1 MSEKKVSVAVG
12 GSISVSPDSIQ
23 LKKNQDN
30 VKWVNDAGTEF
41 GIEIPGYE
49 APSCRAEGGKYV
61 CVSTTFPN
69 TGTIKYNVTSP
80 GKPTL
85 DPDLEIIP

>member
-1 MSEKKVSVAVG
+1 MPEKKVSVTVG
-12 GSISVSPDSIQ
+12 SSISVNPDSIQ
-23 LKKNQDN
+23 VKKTQDN

-41 GIEIPGYE
+41 SIQIPGY
-49 APSCRAEGGKYV
+49 PTPQCRVEGNQYV
-61 CVSTTFPN
+61 CVSGTFPN
-69 TGTIKYNVTSP
+69 TGTVKYDVSSP

>member
-1 MSEKKVSVAVG
+1 MSEKKVVVTVG
-12 GSISVSPDSIQ
+12 SSISVDQNTIQ

-41 GIEIPGYE
+41 GIVIPGYD
-49 APSCRAEGGKYV
+49 APACRKEGNKYV
-61 CVSTTFPN
+61 CVSKTFPN
-69 TGTIKYNVTSP
+69 TGTIKYDVTSP